1 MATLLEVLINR
12 PISNRQGCG
21 AWSHNSLGV
30 GDEARSVAFP
40 PTAPLKRFSGL
51 NQRPVLIPQILWA
64 TVFLSGVLLPFI
76 IVWKSG
82 THLSG
87 DYKIFSFWAE
97 CWFKDSGK
105 IYLNCGANYPF
116 VGIIASA
123 GALSTLKT
131 LLGAEDYPQLVHR
144 FQFYLA
150 IFDALNFIL
159 VWLLARAL
167 KLKYAL
173 AVSVLIAALPS
184 SWAGGAL
191 WGQIDDASQF
201 FLLAC
206 VLCLVTGIQSNS
218 DKLNF
223 RSVTCCV
230 LGLLALVAFV
240 LTKQMAVF
248 SLPAVLPLAF
258 LACLRLW
265 TSGRK
270 LVGPMA
276 AASAILLCVAFFEFL
291 DSRLEVP
298 LTFQHP
304 ALPPL
309 YHASSYLF
317 IWLGGGS
324 SHGNVISVNG
334 FNIWM
339 FLERDMWSSSK
350 EPFYC
355 LRFRDYE
362 FCLTP
367 FHSGAV
373 LYCGYIVI
381 LSASFIAFFL
391 RPLLGGGFRDEMKM
405 RFVLATIIL
414 YLAQVNLG
422 FNVFLTGTHE
432 RYLYHCF
439 PFLILSAFYFLENT
453 QLLSWYSTVFFIVAA
468 TLYGGFILLVPRMS
482 PYLSLLRLYE
492 FYAATH
498 LVLLIYLL
506 ILSFRLP
513 QWGEERGD
521 WGESRRPAA

>member
-1 MATLLEVLINR
+1 LNR
-12 PISNRQGCG
+12 RLF
-21 AWSHNSLGV
+21 W
-30 GDEARSVAFP
+30 
-40 PTAPLKRFSGL
+40 
-51 NQRPVLIPQILWA
+51 IPQILWVIA
-64 TVFLSGVLLPFI
+64 FLGGLLLPFI
-76 IVWKSG
+76 IVWKSN

-131 LLGAEDYPQLVHR
+131 LLGAEDYSQLVHR

-150 IFDALNFIL
+150 IFDAFNFIL

-167 KLKYAL
+167 KLKYPL
-173 AVSVLIAALPS
+173 AISLLIALLPS

-191 WGQIDDASQF
+191 WGQIDNVSQF

-206 VLCLVTGIQSNS
+206 VLCLVLVTQSNS
-218 DKLNF
+218 DRLIL
-223 RSVTCCV
+223 RSTFFCA
-230 LGLLALVAFV
+230 LGLFALVAFV
-240 LTKQMAVF
+240 LTKQLAVF
-248 SLPAVLPLAF
+248 SLPAVLPLVF

-265 TSGRK
+265 TSGTK
-270 LVGPMA
+270 LHGGI
-276 AASAILLCVAFFEFL
+276 AASSALLLGIAFFGFL

-298 LTFQHP
+298 STFRQSAFRLLNHG
-304 ALPPL
+304 
-309 YHASSYLF
+309 SGYLF
-317 IWLGGGS
+317 VWLGGGS

-339 FLERDMWSSSK
+339 FLERDMWSSSE

-355 LRFRDYE
+355 LRLRDYE

-367 FHSGAV
+367 LYSGVV
-373 LYCGYIVI
+373 LYSSYILA
-381 LSASFIAFFL
+381 LSASYITLFL
-391 RPLLGGGFRDEMKM
+391 RPMLDRGFRDEIQI
-405 RFVLATIIL
+405 RFILATLML

-439 PFLILSAFYFLENT
+439 PFLILSAFYFQEHTN
-453 QLLSWYSTVFFIVAA
+453 LLSWPSTVFFVAVA
-468 TLYGGFILLVPRMS
+468 TLYGGFILLVPRFS
-482 PYLSLLRLYE
+482 AHLSLLRLYE
-492 FYAATH
+492 FNAAIH
-498 LVLLIYLL
+498 LVLLIYLF

-513 QWGEERGD
+513 NSSKLR
-521 WGESRRPAA
+521 